1 MDSTTRLGSIEAMK
15 RIGRIVGFIGGVA
28 AVIWAMRDRLISIAT
43 PSEPEPPRFRVVSP
57 SPTERDLPP
66 SEATT
71 DDLTLIT
78 GVGPVYA
85 SRLRAA
91 GFDSFEKIAAADD
104 ETLAGI
110 VGVSERRVEGWSSQA
125 AEL

>member
-28 AVIWAMRDRLISIAT
+28 AVLWAMRDRLISIAS
-43 PSEPEPPRFRVVSP
+43 PSKPEPPRFRVVSA

-66 SEATT
+66 SESTT

-91 GFDSFEKIAAADD
+91 GFDNFEKIAAADD
-104 ETLAGI
+104 ATLARI
-110 VGVSERRVEGWSSQA
+110 VGVSESRVEGWNRQA